1 MSLLEQYQ
9 VEPFASIN
17 LNSEDVESMKDGPEP
32 LESSNERHRN
42 RRDRRDRRE
51 RHRRQRDRR
60 EIQYIGYGDR
70 RRPSRYIRP
79 PPTVYTQP
87 VVYRQKVIYDNNT
100 PQEEEQSLWS
110 KYGELIGGVLLVL
123 FIIFVV
129 LTLFNSRR

>member
-1 MSLLEQYQ
+1 MGLLKQYQ
-9 VEPFASIN
+9 VEQFAEI
-17 LNSEDVESMKDGPEP
+17 NSEDVESMKDGPKP
-32 LESSNERHRN
+32 LESSNEKH
-42 RRDRRDRRE
+42 RDRRE
-51 RHRRQRDRR
+51 RRRRYHDRR
-60 EIQYIGYGDR
+60 DIQYIGYDVR

-87 VVYRQKVIYDNNT
+87 VVYRQRVIYDNNT

-110 KYGELIGGVLLVL
+110 KYGELIAGILLVL

>member
-1 MSLLEQYQ
+1 MDLLKQYQ
-9 VEPFASIN
+9 VEQLAPIN
-17 LNSEDVESMKDGPEP
+17 SNSKEIESMKDGPKP
-32 LESSNERHRN
+32 LESSNQKH
-42 RRDRRDRRE
+42 RDRRK
-51 RHRRQRDRR
+51 RHRRHRDRR
-60 EIQYIGYGDR
+60 EIQYIGYDVR

-87 VVYRQKVIYDNNT
+87 VVYRQRVIYDNNNT

-110 KYGELIGGVLLVL
+110 KYGELIAGVLLVL